1 MNRCCQLFRK
11 LLYFCIRKPYLATS
25 RTIRI
30 KNMKILHTSDLHI
43 GKYIGTYDLKEDTE
57 YVLNQVVDTAIR
69 ERVEVVL
76 ISGDIFDRPNPSEEA
91 IKMYVSFL
99 KGLLDKNIKV
109 IAISGNHDSGIRLSA
124 YKDILGKGYFVEGEF
139 NSPMRKVSLND
150 EYGPV
155 NFYMLPF
162 FTPFIV
168 KSNLKLEKGLENYDL
183 AMDEIIKRENIDTS
197 QRNIILAHQ
206 FVAGFKFGGSE
217 EDFSYSNGDEKNV
230 AGVGI
235 ISLDKF
241 QNFDYVALG
250 HIHKPQK
257 ISRETIRYSGSLL
270 KYKTSEID
278 GPDKSVVIIDLKE
291 KGNIEVKLDP
301 IKPLHPFVKIEGLL
315 SELTNTNPNE
325 NDYVYLIVDD
335 DKTPIEAKNKLTPY
349 YKRIVDIEFPND
361 TLQQKMN
368 LDTSLADKRPID
380 FICEYYREKTNKDLD
395 EENKKLLAEIF
406 IEANKEGGQN

>member
-1 MNRCCQLFRK
+1 
-11 LLYFCIRKPYLATS
+11 
-25 RTIRI
+25 
-30 KNMKILHTSDLHI
+30 MKILHTSDLHI

-57 YVLNQVVDTAIR
+57 YVLNQVADTAIR

-109 IAISGNHDSGIRLSA
+109 IAISGNHDSGIRLSG

-139 NSPMRKVSLND
+139 NSPMRKVSLSD

-168 KSNLKLEKGLENYDL
+168 KNNLKLEKGLEKYDL

>member
-1 MNRCCQLFRK
+1 MSENIYVLRRLD
-11 LLYFCIRKPYLATS
+11 
-25 RTIRI
+25 
-30 KNMKILHTSDLHI
+30 MKILHTSDLHI

-217 EDFSYSNGDEKNV
+217 EAFSYSNGDEKNV

-349 YKRIVDIEFPND
+349 YKKIVDIEFPND

>member
-1 MNRCCQLFRK
+1 MSENIYVLRRLD
-11 LLYFCIRKPYLATS
+11 
-25 RTIRI
+25 
-30 KNMKILHTSDLHI
+30 MKILHTSDLHI

-76 ISGDIFDRPNPSEEA
+76 ISGDVFDRPNPSEEA

-99 KGLLDKNIKV
+99 KELLDKNIKV

-124 YKDILGKGYFVEGEF
+124 YKEILGKGYFVEGEF
-139 NSPMRKVSLND
+139 NSPMRKVSLSD

>member
-1 MNRCCQLFRK
+1 MSENIYVLRRLD
-11 LLYFCIRKPYLATS
+11 
-25 RTIRI
+25 
-30 KNMKILHTSDLHI
+30 MKILHTSDLHI

-99 KGLLDKNIKV
+99 KALLDKNIKV

-183 AMDEIIKRENIDTS
+183 AMDEIIKKENIDTS

>member
-1 MNRCCQLFRK
+1 
-11 LLYFCIRKPYLATS
+11 
-25 RTIRI
+25 
-30 KNMKILHTSDLHI
+30 MKILHTSDLHI

-76 ISGDIFDRPNPSEEA
+76 ISGDVFDRPNPSEEA

-99 KGLLDKNIKV
+99 KELLDKNIKV

-241 QNFDYVALG
+241 QDFDYVALG

-325 NDYVYLIVDD
+325 KDYVYLIVDD

>member
-1 MNRCCQLFRK
+1 
-11 LLYFCIRKPYLATS
+11 
-25 RTIRI
+25 
-30 KNMKILHTSDLHI
+30 MKILHTSDLHI

-76 ISGDIFDRPNPSEEA
+76 ISGDVFDRPNPSEEA

-99 KGLLDKNIKV
+99 KNLLDKNIKV

-139 NSPMRKVSLND
+139 NSPMRMVSLND

-241 QNFDYVALG
+241 QDFDYVALG

>member
-1 MNRCCQLFRK
+1 
-11 LLYFCIRKPYLATS
+11 
-25 RTIRI
+25 
-30 KNMKILHTSDLHI
+30 MKILHTSDLHI
-43 GKYIGTYDLKEDTE
+43 GKYIGTYDLKEDIE

-76 ISGDIFDRPNPSEEA
+76 ISGDVFDRPNPSEEA

-99 KGLLDKNIKV
+99 KKLLDKNIKV

-124 YKDILGKGYFVEGEF
+124 YKAILGKGYFVEGEF
-139 NSPMRKVSLND
+139 NSPMRKISLND

-197 QRNIILAHQ
+197 QRNIVLAHQ

-368 LDTSLADKRPID
+368 LDTSLAEKRPID

>member
-1 MNRCCQLFRK
+1 
-11 LLYFCIRKPYLATS
+11 
-25 RTIRI
+25 
-30 KNMKILHTSDLHI
+30 MKILHTSDLHI

-57 YVLNQVVDTAIR
+57 YVLNQVVDTAIK

-76 ISGDIFDRPNPSEEA
+76 ISGDVFDRPNPSEEA

-99 KGLLDKNIKV
+99 KALLDKNIKV

-150 EYGPV
+150 EFGPV

-241 QNFDYVALG
+241 QYFDYVALG

-315 SELTNTNPNE
+315 SELTNTSPNE

>member
-1 MNRCCQLFRK
+1 
-11 LLYFCIRKPYLATS
+11 
-25 RTIRI
+25 
-30 KNMKILHTSDLHI
+30 MKILHTSDLHI

-168 KSNLKLEKGLENYDL
+168 KSNLKLEKGLESYDL

>member
-1 MNRCCQLFRK
+1 
-11 LLYFCIRKPYLATS
+11 
-25 RTIRI
+25 
-30 KNMKILHTSDLHI
+30 MKILHTSDLHI

-76 ISGDIFDRPNPSEEA
+76 ISGDVFDRPNPSEEA

-99 KGLLDKNIKV
+99 KELLDKNIKV

-301 IKPLHPFVKIEGLL
+301 IKPLHPFIKIEGLL

-349 YKRIVDIEFPND
+349 YKKIVDIEFPND

>member
-1 MNRCCQLFRK
+1 MSENIYVLRRLD
-11 LLYFCIRKPYLATS
+11 
-25 RTIRI
+25 
-30 KNMKILHTSDLHI
+30 MKILHTSDLHI

-76 ISGDIFDRPNPSEEA
+76 ISGDVFDRPNPSEEA

-99 KGLLDKNIKV
+99 KALLDKNIKV

-139 NSPMRKVSLND
+139 NSPMRKVSLSD

-241 QNFDYVALG
+241 QDFDYVALG

>member
-1 MNRCCQLFRK
+1 MSENIYVLRRL
-11 LLYFCIRKPYLATS
+11 
-25 RTIRI
+25 
-30 KNMKILHTSDLHI
+30 NMKILHTSDLHI
-43 GKYIGTYDLKEDTE
+43 GKYIGNYDLKEDTE

-76 ISGDIFDRPNPSEEA
+76 ISGDVFDRPNPSEEA

-99 KGLLDKNIKV
+99 KELLDKNIKV

>member
-1 MNRCCQLFRK
+1 MSENIYVLRRLD
-11 LLYFCIRKPYLATS
+11 
-25 RTIRI
+25 
-30 KNMKILHTSDLHI
+30 MKILHTSDLHI

-57 YVLNQVVDTAIR
+57 YVLNQVVDTVIK

-99 KGLLDKNIKV
+99 KALLDKNIKV

>member
-1 MNRCCQLFRK
+1 
-11 LLYFCIRKPYLATS
+11 
-25 RTIRI
+25 
-30 KNMKILHTSDLHI
+30 MKILHTSDLHI

-69 ERVEVVL
+69 EKVEVVL
-76 ISGDIFDRPNPSEEA
+76 ISGDVFDRPNPSEEA

>member
-1 MNRCCQLFRK
+1 
-11 LLYFCIRKPYLATS
+11 
-25 RTIRI
+25 
-30 KNMKILHTSDLHI
+30 MKILHTSDLHI

-57 YVLNQVVDTAIR
+57 YVLNQVVDTAIK

-76 ISGDIFDRPNPSEEA
+76 ISGDVFDRPNPSEEA

-99 KGLLDKNIKV
+99 KELLDKNIKV

-139 NSPMRKVSLND
+139 NSPMRKVSLSD

-241 QNFDYVALG
+241 QDFDYVALG

>member
-1 MNRCCQLFRK
+1 MSENIYVLRRLD
-11 LLYFCIRKPYLATS
+11 
-25 RTIRI
+25 
-30 KNMKILHTSDLHI
+30 MKILHTSDLHI

-76 ISGDIFDRPNPSEEA
+76 ISGDVFDRPNPSEEA

-99 KGLLDKNIKV
+99 KKLLDKNIKV

-139 NSPMRKVSLND
+139 NSPMRKVSLSD

-270 KYKTSEID
+270 KYKTSEIN

>member
-1 MNRCCQLFRK
+1 
-11 LLYFCIRKPYLATS
+11 
-25 RTIRI
+25 
-30 KNMKILHTSDLHI
+30 MKILHTSDLHI

-76 ISGDIFDRPNPSEEA
+76 ISGDVFDRPNPSEEA

-99 KGLLDKNIKV
+99 KQLLDKNIKV

-124 YKDILGKGYFVEGEF
+124 YKEILGKGYFVEGEF

-155 NFYMLPF
+155 NFYLLQF

>member
-1 MNRCCQLFRK
+1 
-11 LLYFCIRKPYLATS
+11 
-25 RTIRI
+25 
-30 KNMKILHTSDLHI
+30 MKILHTSDLHI

-99 KGLLDKNIKV
+99 KALLDKNIKV
-109 IAISGNHDSGIRLSA
+109 ITISGNHDSGIRLSA

>member
-1 MNRCCQLFRK
+1 MSENIYVLRRL
-11 LLYFCIRKPYLATS
+11 
-25 RTIRI
+25 
-30 KNMKILHTSDLHI
+30 NMKILHTSDLHI

-76 ISGDIFDRPNPSEEA
+76 ISGDVFDRPNPSEEA

>member
-1 MNRCCQLFRK
+1 
-11 LLYFCIRKPYLATS
+11 
-25 RTIRI
+25 
-30 KNMKILHTSDLHI
+30 MKILHTSDLHI

-76 ISGDIFDRPNPSEEA
+76 ISGDVFDRPNPSEEA

-99 KGLLDKNIKV
+99 KELLDKNIKV

-139 NSPMRKVSLND
+139 NSPMRKISLND

>member
-1 MNRCCQLFRK
+1 MSENIYVLRRLD
-11 LLYFCIRKPYLATS
+11 
-25 RTIRI
+25 
-30 KNMKILHTSDLHI
+30 MKILHTSDLHI

-76 ISGDIFDRPNPSEEA
+76 ISGDVFDRPNPSEEA

-99 KGLLDKNIKV
+99 KELLDKNIKV

-139 NSPMRKVSLND
+139 NSPMRKVSLSD

-395 EENKKLLAEIF
+395 EENKKLLAKIF

>member
-1 MNRCCQLFRK
+1 
-11 LLYFCIRKPYLATS
+11 
-25 RTIRI
+25 
-30 KNMKILHTSDLHI
+30 MKILHTSDLHI

-76 ISGDIFDRPNPSEEA
+76 ISGDVFDRPNPSEEA

-99 KGLLDKNIKV
+99 KELLDKNIKV

-150 EYGPV
+150 EFGPV

-168 KSNLKLEKGLENYDL
+168 KSNLKLEKELENYDL
-183 AMDEIIKRENIDTS
+183 AMDEIIKRENINTS

-301 IKPLHPFVKIEGLL
+301 IKPLHPFIKIEGLL

>member
-1 MNRCCQLFRK
+1 MSENIYVLRRLD
-11 LLYFCIRKPYLATS
+11 
-25 RTIRI
+25 
-30 KNMKILHTSDLHI
+30 MKILHTSDLHI

-76 ISGDIFDRPNPSEEA
+76 ISGDVFDRPNPSEEA

-99 KGLLDKNIKV
+99 KELLDKNIKV

-278 GPDKSVVIIDLKE
+278 GPNKSVVIIDLKE

-395 EENKKLLAEIF
+395 EENKKLLVEIF

>member
-1 MNRCCQLFRK
+1 MSENIYVLRRLD
-11 LLYFCIRKPYLATS
+11 
-25 RTIRI
+25 
-30 KNMKILHTSDLHI
+30 MKILHTSDLHI

-99 KGLLDKNIKV
+99 KGLLNKNIKV

-168 KSNLKLEKGLENYDL
+168 KSNLKLEKGLESYDL

-278 GPDKSVVIIDLKE
+278 GPDKSIVIIDLKE

>member
-1 MNRCCQLFRK
+1 MSENIYVLRRL
-11 LLYFCIRKPYLATS
+11 
-25 RTIRI
+25 
-30 KNMKILHTSDLHI
+30 NMKILHTSDLHI

-76 ISGDIFDRPNPSEEA
+76 ISGDVFDRPNPSEEA
-91 IKMYVSFL
+91 IKMYISFL
-99 KGLLDKNIKV
+99 KELLDKNIKV

-139 NSPMRKVSLND
+139 NSPMRKVSLSD

-335 DKTPIEAKNKLTPY
+335 DKTPIEAKNKITPY

>member
-1 MNRCCQLFRK
+1 MSENIYALRRLD
-11 LLYFCIRKPYLATS
+11 
-25 RTIRI
+25 
-30 KNMKILHTSDLHI
+30 MKILHTSDLHI

-76 ISGDIFDRPNPSEEA
+76 ISGDVFDRPNPSEEA

-99 KGLLDKNIKV
+99 KQLLDKNIKV

-361 TLQQKMN
+361 TLQQKLN

>member
-1 MNRCCQLFRK
+1 
-11 LLYFCIRKPYLATS
+11 
-25 RTIRI
+25 
-30 KNMKILHTSDLHI
+30 MKILHTSDLHI

-57 YVLNQVVDTAIR
+57 YVLNQVVDTAIK

-76 ISGDIFDRPNPSEEA
+76 ISGDVFDRPNPSEEA

-99 KGLLDKNIKV
+99 KALLDKNIKV

>member
-1 MNRCCQLFRK
+1 MSENIYVLRRLD
-11 LLYFCIRKPYLATS
+11 
-25 RTIRI
+25 
-30 KNMKILHTSDLHI
+30 MKILHTSDLHI

-76 ISGDIFDRPNPSEEA
+76 ISGDVFDRPNPSEEA

-99 KGLLDKNIKV
+99 KELLDKNIKV

-139 NSPMRKVSLND
+139 NSPMRKVSLSD

-278 GPDKSVVIIDLKE
+278 GPNKSVVIIDLKE

>member
-1 MNRCCQLFRK
+1 
-11 LLYFCIRKPYLATS
+11 
-25 RTIRI
+25 
-30 KNMKILHTSDLHI
+30 MKILHTSDLHI

-76 ISGDIFDRPNPSEEA
+76 ISGDVFDRPNPSEEA

-99 KGLLDKNIKV
+99 KKLLDKNIKV

-278 GPDKSVVIIDLKE
+278 GPDKSVVIINLKE

>member
-1 MNRCCQLFRK
+1 MSENIYVLRRLD
-11 LLYFCIRKPYLATS
+11 
-25 RTIRI
+25 
-30 KNMKILHTSDLHI
+30 MKILHTSDLHI

-69 ERVEVVL
+69 ERVEIVL
-76 ISGDIFDRPNPSEEA
+76 ISGDVFDRPNPSEEA

-99 KGLLDKNIKV
+99 KELLDKNIKV

>member
-1 MNRCCQLFRK
+1 
-11 LLYFCIRKPYLATS
+11 
-25 RTIRI
+25 
-30 KNMKILHTSDLHI
+30 MKILHTSDLHI
-43 GKYIGTYDLKEDTE
+43 GKYIGTYDLKEDTK

-76 ISGDIFDRPNPSEEA
+76 ISGDVFDRPNPSEEA

-99 KGLLDKNIKV
+99 KNLLDKNIKV

-206 FVAGFKFGGSE
+206 FVAGFKFGGFE

-380 FICEYYREKTNKDLD
+380 FICEYYREKANKDLD

>member
-1 MNRCCQLFRK
+1 MSENIYALRRLD
-11 LLYFCIRKPYLATS
+11 
-25 RTIRI
+25 
-30 KNMKILHTSDLHI
+30 MKILHTSDLHI

-76 ISGDIFDRPNPSEEA
+76 ISGDVFDRPNPSEEA

-99 KGLLDKNIKV
+99 KQLLDKNIKV

-150 EYGPV
+150 EFGPV
-155 NFYMLPF
+155 NFYLLPF

-270 KYKTSEID
+270 KYKTSEIN

>member
-1 MNRCCQLFRK
+1 
-11 LLYFCIRKPYLATS
+11 
-25 RTIRI
+25 
-30 KNMKILHTSDLHI
+30 MKILHTSDLHI

-76 ISGDIFDRPNPSEEA
+76 ISGDVFDRPNPSEEA

-99 KGLLDKNIKV
+99 KQLLDKNIKV

-124 YKDILGKGYFVEGEF
+124 YKAILGKGYFVEGEF

-278 GPDKSVVIIDLKE
+278 DPDKSVVIIDLKE

>member
-1 MNRCCQLFRK
+1 
-11 LLYFCIRKPYLATS
+11 
-25 RTIRI
+25 
-30 KNMKILHTSDLHI
+30 MKILHTSDLHI

-99 KGLLDKNIKV
+99 KELLDKNIKV

-315 SELTNTNPNE
+315 SELTNTNSNE

-349 YKRIVDIEFPND
+349 YKKIVDIEFPND

>member
-1 MNRCCQLFRK
+1 MSENIYVLRRLD
-11 LLYFCIRKPYLATS
+11 
-25 RTIRI
+25 
-30 KNMKILHTSDLHI
+30 MKILHTSDLHI

-76 ISGDIFDRPNPSEEA
+76 ISGDVFDRPNPSEEA

-99 KGLLDKNIKV
+99 KKLLDKNIKV

-241 QNFDYVALG
+241 QDFDYVALG

-395 EENKKLLAEIF
+395 EENKKLLAKIF

>member
-1 MNRCCQLFRK
+1 MSENIYVLRRLD
-11 LLYFCIRKPYLATS
+11 
-25 RTIRI
+25 
-30 KNMKILHTSDLHI
+30 MKILHTSDLHI

-99 KGLLDKNIKV
+99 KELLDKNIKV

-291 KGNIEVKLDP
+291 KGNIEVKLDS

-406 IEANKEGGQN
+406 IEANKEEGQN

>member
-1 MNRCCQLFRK
+1 
-11 LLYFCIRKPYLATS
+11 
-25 RTIRI
+25 
-30 KNMKILHTSDLHI
+30 MKILHTSDLHI

-168 KSNLKLEKGLENYDL
+168 KSNLKLEKGLESYDL

-301 IKPLHPFVKIEGLL
+301 IKPLHPFIKIEGLL

>member
-1 MNRCCQLFRK
+1 
-11 LLYFCIRKPYLATS
+11 
-25 RTIRI
+25 
-30 KNMKILHTSDLHI
+30 MKILHTSDLHI

-76 ISGDIFDRPNPSEEA
+76 ISGDVFDRPNPSEEA

-124 YKDILGKGYFVEGEF
+124 YKAILGKGYFVEGEF

-278 GPDKSVVIIDLKE
+278 GPDKSVVIIDLKG

-395 EENKKLLAEIF
+395 EKNKKLLAEIF

>member
-1 MNRCCQLFRK
+1 
-11 LLYFCIRKPYLATS
+11 
-25 RTIRI
+25 
-30 KNMKILHTSDLHI
+30 MKILHTSDLHI

-76 ISGDIFDRPNPSEEA
+76 ISGDVFDRPNPSEEA

-99 KGLLDKNIKV
+99 KQLLDKNIKV